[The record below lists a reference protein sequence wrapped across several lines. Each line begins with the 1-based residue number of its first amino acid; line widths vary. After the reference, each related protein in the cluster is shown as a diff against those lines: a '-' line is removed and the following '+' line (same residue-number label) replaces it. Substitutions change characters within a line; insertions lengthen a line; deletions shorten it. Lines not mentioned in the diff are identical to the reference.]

1 MQNMQSDLRERSIPD
16 LLRELSEETATLVRQ
31 EMKLARA
38 ELAEKAKP
46 AAASAASFGGTALFG
61 FGAFGAITAALIA
74 ALALALPTWTAA
86 VIVAVVYG
94 VVALVLMQNGKKKLR
109 EAEPPLIPQTTQTVK
124 DDISWAKTQAKSG
137 VK

>member
-1 MQNMQSDLRERSIPD
+1 MQGDLRDRNIAD
-16 LLRELSEETATLVRQ
+16 LLRELTEETGTLVRQ

-46 AAASAASFGGTALFG
+46 AAASAASFGATALFS
-61 FGAFGAITAALIA
+61 FGAFGAVTAAFIA
-74 ALALALPTWTAA
+74 ALALALPVWAAA

-94 VVALVLMQNGKKKLR
+94 AVAFALLQEGKKKLR
-109 EAEPPLIPQTTQTVK
+109 EAEPPLIPQTTETLK